1 MRSGARPRLSWE
13 LTVLCVYVCLSHLLP
28 AEVISHSSR
37 PFWFHVSSPCMEEQA
52 TRRSQGGSEV
62 KELESLGAIIMTA
75 EFWFCLLCLVKPFE
89 GRGNLLPKEGPIN
102 ISLHVKLRGA
112 GYITLAVLMGAAGS
126 YIGCMYV
133 CMYEWSEYQMSCGA
147 LPDISGQ

>member
-1 MRSGARPRLSWE
+1 
-13 LTVLCVYVCLSHLLP
+13 
-28 AEVISHSSR
+28 
-37 PFWFHVSSPCMEEQA
+37 MEEQA
-52 TRRSQGGSEV
+52 TRRSQGGSEG

-89 GRGNLLPKEGPIN
+89 GRGNLLPIN

-112 GYITLAVLMGAAGS
+112 GYITLTVLMGAAGS
-126 YIGCMYV
+126 YCILDG

-147 LPDISGQ
+147 LPDISDQ